1 MNQAETVLVVGA
13 DGMIG
18 RALAER
24 LAVRG
29 RHVVCTTLVPTP
41 GAVVL
46 DLARDAA
53 EWAPPPAAT
62 AYLCA
67 AVTSQDQ
74 CRAEPAKSRGVNVEG
89 TLALAEKL
97 VRQGTHVVFPSTN
110 LVLDGRTPHQ
120 PADAP
125 YAPQTE
131 YGRQKAEAEQRL
143 RRLPGTCVVRFTK
156 VLGRA
161 TPLLL
166 GWIAALREGQPIRP
180 FSDMLLAPVPLDFAV
195 EALLKVAAR
204 RAEGVVQVSAEKD
217 ITYAEAARFVA
228 DCLHVPLSVSG
239 RGAGGEGG
247 LVQPVAVADSGIAI
261 EYVPNHTT
269 LDTTR
274 LQHEFGLVPPLVW
287 AAITLAMQP

>member
-1 MNQAETVLVVGA
+1 M
-13 DGMIG
+13 
-18 RALAER
+18 R
-24 LAVRG
+24 
-29 RHVVCTTLVPTP
+29 C
-41 GAVVL
+41 
-46 DLARDAA
+46 
-53 EWAPPPAAT
+53 
-62 AYLCA
+62 
-67 AVTSQDQ
+67 
-74 CRAEPAKSRGVNVEG
+74 
-89 TLALAEKL
+89 
-97 VRQGTHVVFPSTN
+97 
-110 LVLDGRTPHQ
+110 
-120 PADAP
+120 
-125 YAPQTE
+125 
-131 YGRQKAEAEQRL
+131 
-143 RRLPGTCVVRFTK
+143 LPGTCVVRFTK